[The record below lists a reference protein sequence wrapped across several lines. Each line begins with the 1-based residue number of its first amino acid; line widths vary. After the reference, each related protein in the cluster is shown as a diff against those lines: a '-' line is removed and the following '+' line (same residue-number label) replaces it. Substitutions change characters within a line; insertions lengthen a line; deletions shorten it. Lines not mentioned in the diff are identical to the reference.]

1 MQLVPDISALIVF
14 IIVWVLVLVLS
25 RLFFKPLGRIL
36 EERRNRLDTDRKAA
50 EDALTKTEM
59 DIRRI
64 EEGLKEARAA
74 AESLREKEETEAL
87 REKSRIIQEVQAEG
101 RARVEEAKRELE
113 EKVEQLKK
121 ELDKKTEELAS
132 EIEKKLMS

>member
-1 MQLVPDISALIVF
+1 MQLVPDISALVVF
-14 IIVWVLVLVLS
+14 ALVWVLVIVLS
-25 RLFFKPLGRIL
+25 RVFFKPLTRIID
-36 EERRNRLDTDRKAA
+36 ERRNRLDADRKAA
-50 EDALTKTEM
+50 EEAVERTER

-64 EEGLKEARAA
+64 EDGLKEARAA
-74 AESLREKEETEAL
+74 AENLREKAEIEAL
-87 REKSRIIQEVQAEG
+87 REKTRIVQEVQAEG

-121 ELDKKTEELAS
+121 ELDAKTEELAV